1 MGLFDIFKSKKEIKS
16 DYIPGMGELIFS
28 AEHNENA
35 CRGKINLTNL
45 EYKTKIVFP
54 SDSNNITDYQLA
66 YFKRINDNI
75 KDILDFASKMPNS
88 KIVLSKCRV
97 DSVSI
102 PNRENNS
109 YDMDAEIVVTQK
121 EKSNIYGRSI
131 YSLIMDELKVA
142 KIITII

>member
-16 DYIPGMGELIFS
+16 DYIPEIGELIFS
-28 AEHNENA
+28 AEHNDYA
-35 CRGKINLTNL
+35 CRGKINLTNF
-45 EYKTKIVFP
+45 EYKTEIVFP
-54 SDSNNITDYQLA
+54 SVSNNITDYQLA

-75 KDILDFASKMPNS
+75 KDILDFASKMPDS

-121 EKSNIYGRSI
+121 EKANIYGRSI

-142 KIITII
+142 KIITIV